1 MRLDRRGFLS
11 LVGGATLAWP
21 RTVKALADDLRIG
34 GAQDDE
40 AFWDLVRGQFLIPQ
54 GRIYLNNGTL
64 GPSPSVVVDAVIE
77 HTRRVAQT
85 FPPGVSWDDL
95 KEALADF
102 LGGDAE
108 GFVFPRNTTE
118 AMNFVA
124 NGIDLEE
131 GDEVVSTDHEH
142 IGGLEPWRLVTRRRR
157 ASLTI
162 VSLPVP
168 ARSEDELLEA
178 VWSAVTPRTRVVCV
192 SHVTFT
198 TGTIL
203 PIPALA
209 LRCRDAGVILAVD
222 GAHPPGMMELDLADV
237 AGDFYASSPHKWLLA
252 PQGTGLLY
260 ITEAWR
266 ERIWPTL
273 ASGGWD
279 DLSLGAHRLNH
290 MGTMDE
296 SRLAGLLASVEFLRA
311 VGMER
316 VEARVRYLR
325 RTLEDGLRSIPGV
338 FVATPEAEH
347 LKAGMVSFRLNGV
360 ESASL
365 QGHLSRTANVRTRV
379 IGEYDYGWMRLST
392 HVYNSP
398 AQLERVLE
406 ILSEVARNGIASG

>member
-162 VSLPVP
+162 VSLPIP
-168 ARSEDELLEA
+168 ALSEDELLEA

-222 GAHPPGMMELDLADV
+222 GARPPGMMELDLADV

-398 AQLERVLE
+398 AELERVLE